1 MNNDNLKKFSDNWGK
16 NAPFW
21 KALKE
26 WNSSRHL
33 KSWCVPQRGT
43 NEYKEVMDVMRKQ
56 QGKLSNKKTS
66 TDDAAN
72 KDATVIQ
79 KMVRNKQ
86 KPVAKPTAKSVAKPV
101 AKPTETS
108 GRPKRV
114 TKQVI
119 PYNPRT
125 GKGIKMITKKKK

>member
-56 QGKLSNKKTS
+56 QGKSSNKKTS
-66 TDDAAN
+66 TDDATN
-72 KDATVIQ
+72 KAATVIQ

-86 KPVAKPTAKSVAKPV
+86 KPVAKPV

>member
-43 NEYKEVMDVMRKQ
+43 KEHEEVMEVMRKQ

-86 KPVAKPTAKSVAKPV
+86 KPVAKPT
-101 AKPTETS
+101 ETS

>member
-43 NEYKEVMDVMRKQ
+43 KEHEEVMEVMRKQ

-86 KPVAKPTAKSVAKPV
+86 KPVAKPV

-108 GRPKRV
+108 GRPVR
-114 TKQVI
+114 TRKQVI
-119 PYNPRT
+119 PYNART
-125 GKGIKMITKKKK
+125 GKGIKMITRKKK

>member
-43 NEYKEVMDVMRKQ
+43 KEHEEVMEVMRKQ

-86 KPVAKPTAKSVAKPV
+86 KPVAKPV

-125 GKGIKMITKKKK
+125 GKGMTKTKKK